1 VLCEVCKERE
11 GSLRL
16 TSVTA
21 EGVKREMMLC
31 EKCAAE
37 RGVAQTPVVP
47 PQIGELLSKVQ
58 QSMHGA
64 TAGAA
69 AGPSGVAGSA
79 GAGGLAGREAVR
91 CDSCKATLGDFRATG
106 RLGCAKC
113 YDAFE
118 SSLRELLRRVH
129 GNSRH
134 AGHRY
139 ESPRPDALQRLS
151 TVVELRD
158 QLRRAIESEQFELAA
173 DIRDRLRVLE

>member
-64 TAGAA
+64 T
-69 AGPSGVAGSA
+69 PSGGSI
-79 GAGGLAGREAVR
+79 GASGASAASAREAVR
-91 CDSCKATLGDFRATG
+91 CDYCKATLGDFRATG

-139 ESPRPDALQRLS
+139 DAPRPDALQRLS